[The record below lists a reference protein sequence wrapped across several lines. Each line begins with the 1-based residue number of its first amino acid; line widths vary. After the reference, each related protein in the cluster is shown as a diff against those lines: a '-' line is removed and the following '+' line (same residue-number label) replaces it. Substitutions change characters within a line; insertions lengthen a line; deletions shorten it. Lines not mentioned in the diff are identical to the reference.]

1 MHAMSSAV
9 ATAIFRRACRL
20 FRMMQLVICSIIQ
33 NRLTA
38 LIRLYKANGLV
49 AKEKRMGGHKNNVRA
64 HSLADLEWAVA
75 FITNYADDHGLAL
88 LGRIPGWRKDAAKLL
103 ASSETKVK
111 VHGAYKSACL
121 QGGKSVKRTREYNN
135 YCTFHCVRY
144 IHSPCLLSFDII
156 MFLIIACEEL

>member
-9 ATAIFRRACRL
+9 ATATFRRACRL

-49 AKEKRMGGHKNNVRA
+49 AKEKRMGGHKNNV
-64 HSLADLEWAVA
+64 A

-88 LGRIPGWRKDAAKLL
+88 LGRIPGWRKAAAKLL

-111 VHGAYKSACL
+111 VHGAYKSA
-121 QGGKSVKRTREYNN
+121 RR
-135 YCTFHCVRY
+135 
-144 IHSPCLLSFDII
+144 
-156 MFLIIACEEL
+156 

>member
-33 NRLTA
+33 NCLTA

-64 HSLADLEWAVA
+64 HSLADLEWVVA

-88 LGRIPGWRKDAAKLL
+88 LGRIPGCETACFVRDEGESAWRYTSLRVCK
-103 ASSETKVK
+103 EVN
-111 VHGAYKSACL
+111 
-121 QGGKSVKRTREYNN
+121 R
-135 YCTFHCVRY
+135 
-144 IHSPCLLSFDII
+144 
-156 MFLIIACEEL
+156 

>member
-9 ATAIFRRACRL
+9 ATAIFRRACHL

-49 AKEKRMGGHKNNVRA
+49 AQERMGGHKNNVRA

-75 FITNYADDHGLAL
+75 FITNYAPL
-88 LGRIPGWRKDAAKLL
+88 LGRISGWRKDAVKLL

-121 QGGKSVKRTREYNN
+121 QGGKSLKRTREFNN

-144 IHSPCLLSFDII
+144 IHSPCLLSFDI
-156 MFLIIACEEL
+156 

>member
-1 MHAMSSAV
+1 MSSAV
-9 ATAIFRRACRL
+9 ATAIFRRACHL

-38 LIRLYKANGLV
+38 LIRLYKAGWSLRRSEWEDTRITCAPTALLTSSGLWPSSPTT
-49 AKEKRMGGHKNNVRA
+49 R
-64 HSLADLEWAVA
+64 
-75 FITNYADDHGLAL
+75 AL

-121 QGGKSVKRTREYNN
+121 QGGKSLKRTREFNN

-144 IHSPCLLSFDII
+144 IHSPCLLSFDI
-156 MFLIIACEEL
+156 

>member
-38 LIRLYKANGLV
+38 LIRLYNANGLV

>member
-49 AKEKRMGGHKNNVRA
+49 AKDKRMGGHKNNVRA

>member
-9 ATAIFRRACRL
+9 ATAIFRRACHL
-20 FRMMQLVICSIIQ
+20 FRMMQLVICIIIQ

-49 AKEKRMGGHKNNVRA
+49 AQEKRMGGHKNNVRA

-75 FITNYADDHGLAL
+75 FITNYAL

-121 QGGKSVKRTREYNN
+121 QGGKSLKRTREFNN

-144 IHSPCLLSFDII
+144 IHSPCLLSFDI
-156 MFLIIACEEL
+156 

>member
-64 HSLADLEWAVA
+64 HSLADLEWVVA

-121 QGGKSVKRTREYNN
+121 QGDKSVKRTREYNN

-144 IHSPCLLSFDII
+144 IHSPCFIVIRHYYVFNYS
-156 MFLIIACEEL
+156 M